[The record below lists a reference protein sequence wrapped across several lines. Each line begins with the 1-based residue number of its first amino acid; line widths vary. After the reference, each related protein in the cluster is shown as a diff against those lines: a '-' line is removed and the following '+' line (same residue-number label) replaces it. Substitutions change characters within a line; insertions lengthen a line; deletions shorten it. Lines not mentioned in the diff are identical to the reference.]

1 MPLSARGC
9 DVPLFAG
16 FDLGG
21 TELKYGL
28 LDERNRLVFK
38 DTAQSPHRI
47 KDLLELFGELWQELN
62 RIERKTIRAAGFG
75 IPGIFSLED
84 QRILQSPNYPELDNY
99 PFRSALAR
107 VVDVPFWLDNDAN
120 MAAYGE
126 FRCGAGRGVKHMILL
141 TLGTGVGSGIIID
154 GELIH
159 GACGFAAEMGHTI
172 VNPDG
177 DRCKCGSRGCLETE
191 AAAGPIVRNYRQF
204 TGSSARLA
212 AEDVARKARSGN
224 RAARRSFYRAARYL
238 GIALGSA
245 INFLNPEKI
254 LLGGGVMSSGGLLL
268 PGAVKEASRRCYP
281 AAFACCSIENARLKN
296 DAGFMGAAAWAKD
309 RFVKRR
315 G

>member
-1 MPLSARGC
+1 MPLY
-9 DVPLFAG
+9 AG

-21 TELKYGL
+21 TDLKYGL
-28 LDERNRLVFK
+28 LDEHSRLVFK
-38 DTAQSPHRI
+38 HTVQSPHRI
-47 KDLLELFGELWQELN
+47 KDLLDLFGELWKELK
-62 RIERKTIRAAGFG
+62 RIEKKTIRAAGFG

-99 PFRSALAR
+99 PFRPALAR
-107 VVDVPFWLDNDAN
+107 VIDVPFWLDNDAN

-126 FRCGAGRGVKHMILL
+126 FRCGAGRGARHMILL

-159 GACGFAAEMGHTI
+159 GACGFAAEMGHAI

-177 DRCKCGSRGCLETE
+177 ERCKCGSRGCLETE
-191 AAAGPIVRNYRQF
+191 AAAGPIVRNYRRL
-204 TGSSARLA
+204 TGSSAQLA
-212 AEDVARKARSGN
+212 PEDIARKARSGN
-224 RAARRSFYRAARYL
+224 RAARRSFDRAARYL
-238 GIALGSA
+238 GIALGSV
-245 INFLNPEKI
+245 INSLNPEKI

-281 AAFACCSIENARLKN
+281 AAFACCSIEKASLGN

-309 RFVKRR
+309 RFEKRQS
-315 G
+315 